1 VTIDDR
7 DDLEYWNALADRVA
21 AAAARRTRIDAV
33 GWLAHS
39 RVAWALTCLL
49 GVTALTFAAGARRAG
64 AGTGRVELS
73 VALAPAD
80 GVGKAIV
87 LDQQPPAIGALL
99 IEQPSRG
106 QR

>member
-1 VTIDDR
+1 VTTDDR
-7 DDLEYWNALADRVA
+7 DDGEYWNALADRVA
-21 AAAARRTRIDAV
+21 AAALRRTRFDAV

-49 GVTALTFAAGARRAG
+49 GATALAFAAGARRAG
-64 AGTGRVELS
+64 AGTRGVELS
-73 VALAPAD
+73 AAVAPTD

-87 LDQQPPAIGALL
+87 LDQQPPAIAALL
-99 IEQPSRG
+99 IEQPSLG